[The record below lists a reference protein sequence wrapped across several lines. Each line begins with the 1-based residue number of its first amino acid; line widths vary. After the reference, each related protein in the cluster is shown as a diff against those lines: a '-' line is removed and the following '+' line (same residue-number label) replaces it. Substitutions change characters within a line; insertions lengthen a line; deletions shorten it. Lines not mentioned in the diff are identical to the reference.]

1 MNKRQTFYGEIDRF
15 WDVLDGEPYA
25 VTEIMPISDERI
37 DQLRIAAREVYRIFE
52 KVLPILRSM
61 DDQALLELGFPVES
75 LPFLRLETM
84 RPLTVIGRFD
94 FIATVDRISL
104 MEWNADTPTFIKEVF
119 EVNDVVAEKQG
130 FGRVNDGENKW
141 LKATVRRAIEAAIH
155 RTKQNPHVVFTSHG
169 DHIEDR
175 LTAEYLQSFW
185 DGATYCPL
193 HALEIRPEEGLYDE
207 TGKRIDI
214 LYRQTFPIE
223 MALLDRDEDGRNLG
237 QLLLQLVETGR
248 LEIINPPSAFLMQ
261 AKSVLALIWM
271 LHETKHP
278 YLSETDHM
286 MIARYFL
293 PTYLS
298 EDTFISSRRSFVKKP
313 IFGREGDTVTVHDG
327 QGDVLLKNE
336 QHTFRDQ
343 PAVYQAY
350 RELPT
355 YPLQEEGEV
364 AYMYGVFILG
374 GRPSAIGVRAGERI
388 TGNRSYFVPIGRQH
402 EGGRNV

>member
-1 MNKRQTFYGEIDRF
+1 MNKRQTFYGDIDRF

-25 VTEIMPISDERI
+25 VTEIMPISNERI
-37 DQLRIAAREVYRIFE
+37 DQLHIAAQEVYRIFE

-75 LPFLRLETM
+75 LAFLRLETM

-94 FIATVDRISL
+94 FIATADRISL

-130 FGRVNDGENKW
+130 FKRVNDGENEW
-141 LKATVRRAIEAAIH
+141 LKQAVRRAIEAATY
-155 RTKQNPHVVFTSHG
+155 RTKQDPHVVFTSHG

-175 LTAEYLQSFW
+175 LTSEYLQSFW
-185 DGATYCPL
+185 SSAVYCPL
-193 HALEIRPEEGLYDE
+193 DALEIRPEEGLYDE

-223 MALLDRDEDGRNLG
+223 MALLDRDEEGRNLG

-278 YLSETDHM
+278 YLSEMDHT

-298 EDTFISSRRSFVKKP
+298 EDAFISSRQPFVKKP

-327 QGDVLLKNE
+327 QGEVLLKNE
-336 QHTFRDQ
+336 QHTFLDQ

-355 YPLQEEGEV
+355 YPLQEEGDV

-402 EGGRNV
+402 EGGRNI